1 MKKHKKTAIAILLSI
16 ISLSSCSTQE
26 DQSAQQSLNQ
36 SETSDQSARIIEY
49 YQSEI
54 NRLESSILDL
64 KEDYYIAQK
73 QYEAEIHTLNQK
85 LQDKNDAV
93 QSQPEMEDISHLP
106 FSYIL
111 NGDDATIVKYMGSA
125 ANITIPSELQGHKV
139 TKIGEY
145 AFNSDIESIII
156 SEGIKE
162 IDWFAFAGCTRLYE
176 IYIPLSVTM
185 INYGAF
191 DYCPQNLVIK
201 CKKGS
206 YAEAYAKSY
215 SLNCIAE

>member
-1 MKKHKKTAIAILLSI
+1 MKKHQKTAIALLLSI

-26 DQSAQQSLNQ
+26 DQTTQHPLDQSEISNQSAQ
-36 SETSDQSARIIEY
+36 IIEY

-54 NRLESSILDL
+54 NRLESSILEL
-64 KEDYYIAQK
+64 KEDYYISQK
-73 QYEAEIHTLNQK
+73 QYEAAILTLNQK
-85 LQDKNDAV
+85 LQDQSDAL
-93 QSQPEMEDISHLP
+93 QNQPEMEDISHIP

-111 NGDDATIVKYMGSA
+111 NDSNATIVKYMGSS

-156 SEGIKE
+156 SEGIQE

-215 SLNCIAE
+215 GFNCIAE